1 MRARKQ
7 SENLGLGAGRLRW
20 ATLDLRA
27 LSLEAATQLRLTRGV
42 GNRYRMYHL
51 FFVDVHL

>member
-7 SENLGLGAGRLRW
+7 SEDFGLGAGWLRW
-20 ATLDLRA
+20 ATLALRA
-27 LSLEAATQLRLTRGV
+27 LSLKTATQLRLTRGV
-42 GNRYRMYHL
+42 GNKKRMYHL